1 MNKNTPEKIK
11 LLYLITEYSVGGAE
25 KTMVRILSGF
35 NRDKYDITVVALR
48 MGSGILLPELEK
60 IGIKTEILGAKTKYD
75 FLRVVFRLYKL
86 LRKDKPQILI
96 CSLYHP
102 AILGRII
109 GKLAG
114 TPIIINWEVSENF
127 GGFLRVLLNRIT
139 LNLSDK
145 IFCDSK
151 KVSAELINTLG
162 CPDDKIEI
170 APTGGLDLMMY
181 NRQCKN
187 SDSSVKIGIIG
198 RFTEAKGY
206 EYFVETAKIVTSS
219 RENICFSIVGDGTY
233 FSKIQNMI
241 KEFDLTDKVK
251 LLGYR
256 SDIPDLL
263 SEWDIYVQSSLWEGL
278 CLTVVE
284 AIASGLPVVATN
296 VGGIPESIIDGY
308 NGFLVPPKNPE
319 ALAEKI
325 IELIDNPDLREK
337 MGENGRKIAEEK
349 YSLDNMVKKIEELVD
364 SLIEKKAGLTWNQ
377 YKTIWEL
384 RKTTSQ

>member
-1 MNKNTPEKIK
+1 MSQNRIQ

-25 KTMVRILSGF
+25 KTMVRILSGL

-48 MGSGILLPELEK
+48 KGSGRLLPELEK
-60 IGIKTEILGAKTKYD
+60 VGINTENLGAKAKYD
-75 FLRVVFRLYKL
+75 FIRVAIRLYKL
-86 LRKDKPQILI
+86 IRKIKPQMLI

-102 AILGRII
+102 TILGRVI

-114 TPIIINWEVSENF
+114 VPIVINWEVCENF

-139 LNLSDK
+139 INFSDK
-145 IFCDSK
+145 IFCDSR
-151 KVSAELINTLG
+151 KVLAKLVKTLR

-170 APTGGLDLMMY
+170 VSTGGLDLMAY

-187 SDSSVKIGIIG
+187 FNSPIKIGIIG
-198 RFTEAKGY
+198 RVTEQKGY
-206 EYFVETAKIVTSS
+206 EYFVKTAKIVTEL
-219 RENICFSIVGDGTY
+219 RENIHFSMVGDGPDLV
-233 FSKIQNMI
+233 KIQNMI
-241 KEFDLTDKVK
+241 KESELTDKVK

-296 VGGIPESIIDGY
+296 VGGIPESVIDGY
-308 NGFLVPPKNPE
+308 NGYLVPPKDSK
-319 ALAEKI
+319 ALADKI
-325 IELIDNPDLREK
+325 IELIDNPELRK
-337 MGENGRKIAEEK
+337 TMGERSRRIAEEK
-349 YSLDNMVKKIEELVD
+349 YSLESMVKKMEELID
-364 SLIEKKAGLTWNQ
+364 GLIKEKINL
-377 YKTIWEL
+377 I
-384 RKTTSQ
+384 